1 MAESLDN
8 VNSLVTMLTET
19 HIKSSILS
27 SEILVYMPD
36 YEIFRCDRN
45 SRQGGGVAII
55 VHSSMSGELIGS
67 FDNEVVEF
75 IVFKSHALNTV
86 FCSIYR
92 RPDTSLAEF
101 SQALDELN
109 KILSMLPS
117 PMPTLVV
124 GGDLNFPSFVLQWH
138 NIDNIMIPV
147 IGDNRGEGDG
157 EGPKIRT
164 QATKFFNLSSQFN
177 LEQFV
182 DKETHGKEILDF
194 IFVNNSDIVHSVLS
208 ENFPLFTDHSLV
220 TMSVSYLL
228 KEVPQKGAEFVLDSA
243 RKLNKLNFSEAP
255 WDRIREE
262 LGKIDW
268 SDLLKLSR

>member
-75 IVFKSHALNTV
+75 IVVKSHALNTV

-117 PMPTLVV
+117 PMPTLDV
-124 GGDLNFPSFVLQWH
+124 GEPSNSNLRR
-138 NIDNIMIPV
+138 DNNLRFCLPS
-147 IGDNRGEGDG
+147 
-157 EGPKIRT
+157 K
-164 QATKFFNLSSQFN
+164 KYFFYF
-177 LEQFV
+177 
-182 DKETHGKEILDF
+182 
-194 IFVNNSDIVHSVLS
+194 
-208 ENFPLFTDHSLV
+208 
-220 TMSVSYLL
+220 
-228 KEVPQKGAEFVLDSA
+228 
-243 RKLNKLNFSEAP
+243 
-255 WDRIREE
+255 
-262 LGKIDW
+262 
-268 SDLLKLSR
+268 